1 MCWPTARSRKR
12 RARPRPRK
20 WPPGRAGTRGTAL
33 SRGPAEVRLLADVGA
48 SLSPGDSSADGAWMT
63 PLLAAGALG
72 LWVTDRPARRRQ
84 RRFVRG
90 RKSIGRRPH
99 ARDVFLEPEDDHV
112 SPRSP
117 QRRSHRLRRGVSA
130 TRRTKTAVATVAAL
144 PSTAVLCEPGLP
156 ATSRVARA
164 WGMVWNL
171 AESSRVSASVAVTT
185 WPRRSAARAGGQR
198 AARTGVRGGLRR
210 GLAVVLAVAALASWF
225 WQPGMSAVAPLGETV
240 RTVAG
245 RGAAD
250 PAAIQPAGS
259 ERVTGPSG
267 QAYHARAIETIRTG
281 QRVLARNPQ
290 FAEADLADA
299 PVDPASWVNIH
310 LRMAQ
315 AMGDP
320 LEITLLRPVEWLAAQ
335 LAETAALDAAY
346 PQALEEARGAGA
358 DLALTEIRSV
368 IVSGEAPPPA
378 LGCIP
383 ALGAD
388 QTPTT
393 PWIFLTLHEL
403 AAVGPAEVVEVSPC
417 PELEPGTGRLVTGT
431 FSHHS
436 GEVLDITVD
445 GLTEPIGCTG
455 AHPFW
460 SEDRQDFI
468 PARELVPG
476 ETLRTESGTF
486 RQITR
491 ITPRRGPPVPVF
503 NLEVDAEHVYYVSVD
518 GVLVHNACPKPGEDL
533 FVGFYGQSLDANQLS
548 GLKDTHSPHH
558 VVQDVVSQVSRWK
571 GVTINLRKDLHRQT
585 RSFGRNVDLGDNRR
599 NLAADIQDLRNILR
613 EAGYDPA
620 LVNQQMRKLIELN
633 ADIGNLPLRSGRMR

>member
-1 MCWPTARSRKR
+1 MTSF
-12 RARPRPRK
+12 
-20 WPPGRAGTRGTAL
+20 L
-33 SRGPAEVRLLADVGA
+33 SRGWDLI
-48 SLSPGDSSADGAWMT
+48 W
-63 PLLAAGALG
+63 
-72 LWVTDRPARRRQ
+72 
-84 RRFVRG
+84 
-90 RKSIGRRPH
+90 K
-99 ARDVFLEPEDDHV
+99 
-112 SPRSP
+112 
-117 QRRSHRLRRGVSA
+117 
-130 TRRTKTAVATVAAL
+130 L
-144 PSTAVLCEPGLP
+144 P
-156 ATSRVARA
+156 
-164 WGMVWNL
+164 
-171 AESSRVSASVAVTT
+171 ESSRVSASVAVTT
-185 WPRRSAARAGGQR
+185 WPKKSAARAGGQR
-198 AARTGVRGGLRR
+198 AARTGVPGGLCR

-225 WQPGMSAVAPLGETV
+225 WQPGTSAVAPSGDTV

-245 RGAAD
+245 TVAAD
-250 PAAIQPAGS
+250 SAAIQPAVS

-281 QRVLARNPQ
+281 QRVLAQNPQ
-290 FAEADLADA
+290 LTEEDLPDV

-310 LRMAQ
+310 LRMSQ
-315 AMGDP
+315 ATGDP

-335 LAETAALDAAY
+335 LAETAALDAEY
-346 PQALEEARGAGA
+346 PQALEEARGDGSALEMT
-358 DLALTEIRSV
+358 DLRSV
-368 IVSGEAPPPA
+368 ILSTEAPQSAP
-378 LGCIP
+378 GGIP
-383 ALGAD
+383 ALSAD

-393 PWIFLTLHEL
+393 PWIFLALHEL

-417 PELEPGTGRLVTGT
+417 PELEPGAGRLVTGT
-431 FSHHS
+431 FFHHS
-436 GEVLDITVD
+436 GEVLDIAVD

-460 SEDRQDFI
+460 SEDRQDFV
-468 PARELVPG
+468 PARELVLG
-476 ETLRTESGTF
+476 ETLRTESGTL

-548 GLKDTHSPHH
+548 GLNDTHSPHH
-558 VVQDVVSQVSRWK
+558 VIQDAVSQVSRWK